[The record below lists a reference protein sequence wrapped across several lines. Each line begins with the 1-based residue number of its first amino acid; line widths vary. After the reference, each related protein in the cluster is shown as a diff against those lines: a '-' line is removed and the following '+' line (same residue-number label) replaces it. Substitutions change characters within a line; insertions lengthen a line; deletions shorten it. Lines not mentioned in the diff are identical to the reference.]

1 MTFPPIRLLGPAD
14 LSACSDLAE
23 SRSWPREPPKWRLLH
38 EVGRVFGVDAPD
50 GAGLAAAAVL
60 VSFDRVASIS
70 MVLVAP
76 RFERRGLGRAITRHA
91 VDAAGDRVVCLHASK
106 FGRPLYE
113 SMGFEVDG
121 GCQGHVGTFLDDGG
135 PGARETSDLAA
146 VARLDFAAQGVDRR
160 PLLERLG
167 TAHVVDGG
175 FAFGFDIGH
184 VTVIGPVVATAEDQ
198 ARALIRGVARSASGE
213 VRVDPD
219 FRFPGLTA
227 WVRERGLVPT
237 APAPRLVL
245 DGRPLPGDPTMRFA
259 PFTRA
264 VG

>member
-1 MTFPPIRLLGPAD
+1 MTFPPIRLLSPAD
-14 LSACSDLAE
+14 LPACADLAE

-91 VDAAGDRVVCLHASK
+91 VDAAGDRVVYLHASK

-121 GCQGHVGTFLDDGG
+121 GCQGHVGTFADDGG
-135 PGARETSDLAA
+135 PGASPGSLSDVFA
-146 VARLDFAAQGVDRR
+146 LDLHAQGVDRR

-167 TAHVVDGG
+167 TPFVVDGG
-175 FAFGFDIGH
+175 FAFGVDIGH

-198 ARALIRGVARSASGE
+198 ARALIRGVARAASGE

-245 DGRPLPGDPTMRFA
+245 DGRPLPGDPAMRFA

>member
-1 MTFPPIRLLGPAD
+1 MDIRTLAAAD
-14 LSACSDLAE
+14 LPACSDLAE
-23 SRSWPREPPKWRLLH
+23 SRSWPREPPKWTLLH

-50 GAGLAAAAVL
+50 GDGLAASAVL
-60 VSFDRVASIS
+60 VSFGPVASIS

-76 RFERRGLGRAITRHA
+76 RFERRGLGRAITAHA
-91 VDAAGDRVVCLHASK
+91 VAAAGARVVWLHASK

-113 SMGFEVDG
+113 SMGFVADG
-121 GCQGHVGTFLDDGG
+121 GCQGHVGTFADDGG
-135 PGARETSDLAA
+135 PGASPGSLSD
-146 VARLDFAAQGVDRR
+146 VYPVDRVAQGADRR

-167 TAHVVDGG
+167 TPFVVDGG
-175 FAFGFDIGH
+175 FAFGTDIGH
-184 VTVIGPVVATAEDQ
+184 VTVIGPVVAETEEQ
-198 ARALIRGVARSASGE
+198 AKALIRGVARSVRGE

-219 FRFPGLTA
+219 FRFPGLTS
-227 WVRERGLVPT
+227 WVRERGLVPG

-245 DGRPLPGDPTMRFA
+245 GGRTLPGDASLRFA

>member
-1 MTFPPIRLLGPAD
+1 MDFRTLGAAD

-23 SRSWPREPPKWRLLH
+23 SRSWPREPPKWALLH
-38 EVGRVFGVDAPD
+38 SVGLVFGADAPD
-50 GAGLAAAAVL
+50 GDGLAACAAL
-60 VSFDRVASIS
+60 MSFGSVASIS

-76 RFERRGLGRAITRHA
+76 RYERRGLGRAITAHTLA
-91 VDAAGDRVVCLHASK
+91 AAGDRVVWLHASK

-113 SMGFEVDG
+113 SMGFVPDG
-121 GCQGHVGTFLDDGG
+121 GCQGHVGTFADDGG
-135 PGARETSDLAA
+135 PGASPGSLSDVLA
-146 VARLDFAAQGVDRR
+146 LDLLAQGVDRR

-167 TAHVVDGG
+167 TPFVVDGG
-175 FAFGFDIGH
+175 FAFGVDIGH
-184 VTVIGPVVATAEDQ
+184 VTVIGPVVAGAEEQ
-198 ARALIRGVARSASGE
+198 AKALIRGVARSVSGE

-227 WVRERGLVPT
+227 WVRERGLAPT

-245 DGRPLPGDPTMRFA
+245 AGRPLPGDPSMRFA

>member
-14 LSACSDLAE
+14 LPACSDLGE
-23 SRSWPREPPKWRLLH
+23 SRSWPSEPPKWRLLH
-38 EVGRVFGVDAPD
+38 EIGHVFGVDAPD
-50 GAGLAAAAVL
+50 GDGLAATAVL

-91 VDAAGDRVVCLHASK
+91 VNAAGDQVVYLHASK

-121 GCQGHVGTFLDDGG
+121 GCQGHAGTFADDGG
-135 PGARETSDLAA
+135 PGASPGSLSDVFA
-146 VARLDFAAQGVDRR
+146 LDLRAQGVDRR
-160 PLLERLG
+160 RLLERLG
-167 TAHVVDGG
+167 TPFVVDGG
-175 FAFGFDIGH
+175 FAFGVDIGH
-184 VTVIGPVVATAEDQ
+184 VTVIGPVVATTGDQ
-198 ARALIRGVARSASGE
+198 AKALIRGVARTASGE

-219 FRFPGLTA
+219 FRFPALTA
-227 WVRERGLVPT
+227 WVRERGLVPA

-245 DGRPLPGDPTMRFA
+245 GGRALPGDAAMRFA